1 MSNEQ
6 EKNTLSTTYD
16 PSAVEDKWYEFWE
29 KENCFS
35 SENNPNGDPFCIV
48 IPPPNVT
55 GQLHMGHAL
64 DETMQDILTRWRR
77 MQGRRTLWLPGT
89 DHAGIATQ
97 ARVEENLAKDGVS
110 KHDLGREAFL
120 DKVWDWKDHY
130 HGRITKQ
137 LRRLGSSCDW
147 EKERFTLDEGC
158 SKAVREVFCRLYEK
172 GLIYKGSYI
181 VNWCSK
187 CQTTISDIEVEHSNH
202 AGHLWH
208 LRYPYA
214 DGSGFVTVATTRP
227 ETLLGDTAVAVH
239 PEDERY
245 AGLVGKKL
253 ILPVMNREITL
264 IADDYVDPSFGTGA
278 VKITPAH
285 DPNDFEMGMRHNLEQ
300 ITVIGRDGNMT
311 EAAGKYAGMPAME
324 CREKIVAEFDSL
336 GLLDKIEELE
346 HSVGECYRCG
356 TVVEPLVSPQWFVK
370 MKPLAEPAMTA
381 VENGD
386 IRFVPDRF
394 SKVYLGWL
402 ENIRDWCISRQLWWG
417 HRIPVWY
424 CRDCGEV
431 ICSREDAT
439 VCPKCGSHNLE
450 QDPDVLDTWF
460 SSALWPFSTL
470 GWPDDTELLK
480 TFYPTSVLVTGRDII
495 FFWVARMIFC
505 GLEFMDER
513 PFKDVFIHGLV
524 LDAKGRKMSKS
535 LGNGIDPLEIIAK
548 YGADSLRYML
558 VTGNTPGNDLR
569 FQEERLEAS
578 RNFNNKLW
586 NASRFVLMNLED
598 YQAGGER
605 QLTLADK
612 WILERLRQTALTVND
627 CLEKYELGEALRNL
641 YDFTWD
647 EFCDWYLEISK
658 ARLYKGTPQ
667 EKYTA
672 QSILAEVLT
681 RITELL
687 HPFIP
692 FITEELWQHL
702 PHEGKSI
709 MLTFYPTGE
718 GVNAYQEEAEQMR
731 LIMDVIRSLRNL
743 RAEMSVPPG
752 KKAEIILF
760 ADSANRA
767 VLEAGKAYI
776 MALAQGESLTI
787 ADKTNMVAPQ
797 QAAAAH
803 VRGIE
808 VFLPLAGLIDI
819 DKEVARLQKEIENT
833 KNEEK
838 RLQGKLANQ
847 AFIAKAPA
855 EVVAK
860 ERAKEAEL
868 AAKRAALEERL
879 AVFNN

>member
-6 EKNTLSTTYD
+6 EKKVLSTTYD
-16 PSAVEDKWYEFWE
+16 PAAVEDKWYEFWE

-110 KHDLGREAFL
+110 KYDLGREAFL
-120 DKVWDWKDHY
+120 EKVWDWKDHY
-130 HGRITKQ
+130 HDRITKQ

-147 EKERFTLDEGC
+147 KKERFTLDEGC

-172 GLIYKGSYI
+172 GLIYRGSYI

-245 AGLVGKKL
+245 TALVGKML
-253 ILPVMNREITL
+253 VLPVMNREIPL

-285 DPNDFEMGMRHNLEQ
+285 DPNDFEMGLRHNLEQ

-324 CREKIVAEFDSL
+324 CREKIVAEFDGL
-336 GLLDKIEELE
+336 GLLEKIEELE

-370 MKPLAEPAMTA
+370 MKPLAEPAMAA
-381 VENGD
+381 VETGD

-394 SKVYLGWL
+394 AKVYLGWL

-424 CRDCGEV
+424 CQDCGEV
-431 ICSREDAT
+431 ICSREDAV

-505 GLEFMDER
+505 GLEFMNER

-612 WILERLRQTALTVND
+612 WIMERLRQTALTVND

-658 ARLYKGTPQ
+658 SRLYRGTAQ

-702 PHEGKSI
+702 PHNGKSI
-709 MLTFYPTGE
+709 MLTEYPTGE
-718 GVNAYQEEAEQMR
+718 GMNCYEQEAEQMR

-752 KKAEIILF
+752 KRADIILF
-760 ADSANRA
+760 ADQENTA
-767 VLEAGKAYI
+767 VLEAGRAYI
-776 MALAQGESLTI
+776 LALAQGEKLTI
-787 ADKTNMVAPQ
+787 ADKTNMAAPQ

-803 VRGIE
+803 VRGVE

-819 DKEVARLQKEIENT
+819 DKEIARLQKEIENT

-838 RLQGKLANQ
+838 RLQGKLSNQ

-855 EVVAK
+855 EVVEK
-860 ERAKEAEL
+860 ERAKGAEF